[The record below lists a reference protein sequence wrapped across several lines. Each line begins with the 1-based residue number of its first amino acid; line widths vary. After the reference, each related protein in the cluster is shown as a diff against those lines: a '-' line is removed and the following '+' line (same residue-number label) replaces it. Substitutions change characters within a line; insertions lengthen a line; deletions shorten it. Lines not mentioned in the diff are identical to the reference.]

1 MILDE
6 DHRMIRDAA
15 RKFARERLQPGAAA
29 RDRESRFPKEEI
41 AEMGALGF
49 LGMLVPTEWGGAG
62 ADMLATA
69 LTMEEIAY
77 GDATCAVLMSSQN
90 VGGCMPLLKYG
101 TDEQKHRFLVPL
113 AKGQMLSAFAL
124 TEPQGGSDNAAMTT
138 RARKVNGRYVISGTK
153 QFITSGSTGQIAL
166 VFAVT
171 DPAAGKRGITAL
183 LVPMDSKG
191 WQVVR
196 VEDKMGLKSTDTCQ
210 IALDQVEVEEH
221 MRLGQEGEGLAIAL
235 SNLEG
240 GRIGIAALA
249 VGVAQAAFDAAL
261 AYAKGRVA
269 FGKPIFEH
277 QAVCFRLAAMATRIE
292 GARQLVHHSAVLRDA
307 GLPCLKEAC
316 MAKLMATDMA
326 EQVCSDAIQT
336 LGGYGYLAD
345 FPVERLYR
353 DVRVSRIFEGTNDIQ
368 HLVIAR
374 ELGRNESTGC

>member
-6 DHRMIRDAA
+6 DHRLIRDAA

-29 RDRESRFPKEEI
+29 RDRESRFPKEEV

-77 GDATCAVLMSSQN
+77 GDAVCAVLMSSQN
-90 VGGCMPLLKYG
+90 VGGCIPLLKHG
-101 TDEQKHRFLVPL
+101 TEEQKRRFLVPL

-138 RARKVNGRYVISGTK
+138 RARKVNGRYLLSGTK
-153 QFITSGSTGQIAL
+153 QFITSGSTAQIAL

-171 DPAAGKRGITAL
+171 DPAAGKRGISAF

-191 WQVVR
+191 WQVVK

-210 IALDQVEVEEH
+210 IALDEVEVEAD
-221 MRLGQEGEGLAIAL
+221 MLLGREGEGLRIAL
-235 SNLEG
+235 GNLEG

-249 VGVAQAAFDAAL
+249 LGVAQAALDAAL
-261 AYAKGRVA
+261 AYAKERVA

-277 QAVCFRLAAMATRIE
+277 QAVSFRLAAMATRIE
-292 GARQLVHHSAVLRDA
+292 AARQLIYHAAVLFDA
-307 GLPCLKEAC
+307 GQPCLKEAC
-316 MAKLMATDMA
+316 MAKLTASDMA

-336 LGGYGYLAD
+336 LGGYGYLSD

-353 DVRVSRIFEGTNDIQ
+353 DVRVTRIFEGSNDIQ
-368 HLVIAR
+368 HMVIAR
-374 ELGRNESTGC
+374 ELGRL